1 MVIIPFTLN
10 CLQEISSLKL
20 NNLPAELTSENS
32 KKMILKTM
40 KNIVS
45 KSVPQLPIES
55 NDPEA
60 LKIKTLIG

>member
-45 KSVPQLPIES
+45 KPVPQLPIES
-55 NDPEA
+55 NDP
-60 LKIKTLIG
+60 